1 LIGTLTN
8 SLLSSFD
15 PNEMTDAHSI
25 EICSLALTQLSVFV
39 DEGLLAG
46 SDISVAVNIAN
57 LISKF
62 GDVKKPQLD
71 ESVTSAPTSAPT
83 YSSEKHG
90 NAMMSSL
97 TSLQCGVSE
106 NMIGGQKP
114 ADLVS
119 DNMKMQIRR
128 DRMEDLNGGNASP
141 GCGLPY

>member
-1 LIGTLTN
+1 
-8 SLLSSFD
+8 
-15 PNEMTDAHSI
+15 MTDAHSI

-83 YSSEKHG
+83 YSSEKLLCYRCLH
-90 NAMMSSL
+90 
-97 TSLQCGVSE
+97 
-106 NMIGGQKP
+106 
-114 ADLVS
+114 
-119 DNMKMQIRR
+119 
-128 DRMEDLNGGNASP
+128 
-141 GCGLPY
+141 

>member
-1 LIGTLTN
+1 
-8 SLLSSFD
+8 
-15 PNEMTDAHSI
+15 M
-25 EICSLALTQLSVFV
+25 
-39 DEGLLAG
+39 
-46 SDISVAVNIAN
+46 NIAN

-97 TSLQCGVSE
+97 TSLQGGVSE

-128 DRMEDLNGGNASP
+128 DRMEDLNGGSLAPPADAADLQYGNPQP
-141 GCGLPY
+141 GLSLPPSGLQAC